1 MSLSQRQSGRLL
13 ALVWLIGVGCDS
25 DRELPHTEIRYV
37 RAPEST
43 SSSRTSTTP
52 IDEPA
57 KEVRFEV
64 TREDGRTISLFTRD
78 AAALLELV
86 RSLKA
91 EGKSDSEIESGTI
104 YLEGGE
110 AISLKEILSSVARHA
125 KSAETVFETI
135 RYLDTPG
142 ERGYGRVLLAGKV
155 PRKAL
160 ARRDDV
166 QILDERGFPKRL
178 MKSSTPFFVFED
190 TGEHWLVGSEQDRDL
205 AIGWVRSDHCFAW
218 PTRRL
223 VYPIDLEALSA
234 ALDVAGVGAHL
245 PPFRAEDVMPWPVI
259 SEDRDTDSLTVLA
272 DLSPIGGGIM
282 PMHIAHTEQFELY
295 VLFSEKELNL
305 LLARLTELVGF
316 LESGRLSL
324 PQIVQV
330 LGDFLTQNRID
341 FLDFPEMQKV
351 VDLYPGGRTTLLF
364 EVELQKEIKRVLP
377 KLRDQIAVLLDAVA
391 ARDFFNSA
399 HGLYILPMGKFRKG
413 DRP

>member
-1 MSLSQRQSGRLL
+1 M
-13 ALVWLIGVGCDS
+13 
-25 DRELPHTEIRYV
+25 
-37 RAPEST
+37 
-43 SSSRTSTTP
+43 
-52 IDEPA
+52 
-57 KEVRFEV
+57 
-64 TREDGRTISLFTRD
+64 
-78 AAALLELV
+78 LELI

-91 EGKSDSEIESGTI
+91 DGKSDSEIESGTI

-110 AISLKEILSSVARHA
+110 AISLKEILSAVARHA
-125 KSAETVFETI
+125 KSAEAVFETI
-135 RYLDTPG
+135 RYRDTPG
-142 ERGYGRVLLAGKV
+142 ERGYGRVLLTGKV

-160 ARRDDV
+160 ARREDV
-166 QILDERGFPKRL
+166 QILDERGYPKRL

-205 AIGWVRSDHCFAW
+205 AIGWVRSDQCFAW

-223 VYPIDLEALSA
+223 VYPVDLEALSA
-234 ALDVAGVGAHL
+234 ALDVAGVGTHL

-259 SEDRDTDSLTVLA
+259 AEDRDTDSLTVLA

-295 VLFSEKELNL
+295 VLFSEKELNT

-324 PQIVQV
+324 PQTVQV

-341 FLDFPEMQKV
+341 FWDFAEMKKV
-351 VDLYPGGRTTLLF
+351 VDLYPGGRTTLSF
-364 EVELQKEIKRVLP
+364 EVELQKEIKRAIP
-377 KLRDQIAVLLDAVA
+377 KLREQIAVLLDAVA
-391 ARDFFNSA
+391 ARDFYNAA